1 MIKKYMFIF
10 LTMFVLNITADEGMW
25 EPYQM
30 KSLQK
35 ELRTSGYKGS
45 VANVSDLFKHP
56 MNAIVS
62 LGGCSAAFVSDQ
74 GLIATNYHCIER
86 SYLQFNSNA
95 ESDLFETGFVARTKD
110 DEKRSAPG
118 SRVYVTLESTDIT
131 NKVLDGLSDDTAA
144 LERAEIIEDNKKV
157 IIRECETSDEFECR
171 VRSFFSGETYKL
183 EKVLKIKDVRLV
195 YAPPSYIGEYGGEID
210 NWMYPRHTGDF
221 ALLRA
226 YTAKDGSS
234 KEFNKDNV
242 PYKSDSFLK
251 VSAKGV
257 KDGDFVMVV
266 GYPGRTNRT
275 ITFNEIKW
283 DLETGFHETVKFLKR
298 GIELMEQNTNSSDG
312 SMLKYRGLKSG
323 YENYYKKISGQIDG
337 ANNFK
342 LIESEEIKWKNFLD
356 FVEKDTSETDK
367 NYLSELLN
375 LIDEDQQKSLA
386 RSYYGNSALI
396 SQAKRIYRNAV
407 EREKIDAERKP
418 GYQDRDQE
426 RIINRIKSL
435 DYSFDPRVDRA
446 IFEDRLIV
454 YSGFDSSLRRATY
467 SKLLRLD
474 ESKEII
480 LSKVDEIYSTDYQT
494 SENFLQMFEMS
505 LDELNNSQDP
515 LIVFA
520 KDTFDESLAYEKESE
535 ETGAKRQLLKSKFI
549 GLLKKYYESSG
560 KQMYADANGT
570 LRVTYG
576 NVAGVSL
583 KDGLIY
589 EPFTRLEGIAQKHSG
604 IKPFNASEKLLNL
617 IEAKDYGKYF
627 YKPINSVPVNFLS
640 TLDIT
645 NGNSGS
651 ATINSKFELVGLAF
665 DGMLETIIADYK
677 YIPDART
684 ISVDSRYLLW
694 TLEKLDEAEN
704 ILEELTISN
713 SIY

>member
-35 ELRTSGYKGS
+35 ELRASGYKGS

-342 LIESEEIKWKNFLD
+342 LIESEKIKWRNFLD
-356 FVEKDTSETDK
+356 FVEKDASETDK

-576 NVAGVSL
+576 NVAGISL

>member
-35 ELRTSGYKGS
+35 ELRASGYKGS

-144 LERAEIIEDNKKV
+144 LERAEIIEDNKKA

-515 LIVFA
+515 LIIFA